1 LYRLE
6 VEILKFLAEN
16 ENLESKIGYINKN
29 MPATYYLDRMQ
40 ESKEFRFDK
49 LILESIDNEPV
60 KKYYKSDMTDV
71 EYCLFHFEVS
81 NGEEYFEI
89 LHNYIKKSLKTK
101 TSAPVVRFA
110 DGEYAFYAESLQ
122 CNGLYQ
128 QAESVK
134 AIRNAIPA
142 HIQALKIL
150 DRVGKFSPVIFPGN
164 VQPKKKTLFSFFRK
178 KKGDDSAI
186 EFIEF
191 LYKNN
196 IKLTRDNYI
205 PFFIV
210 YAYLT
215 SERFSKLID
224 GKKLC
229 IVSSECNMES
239 FRQWFNRFYS
249 RPNIIFVQIPESYVA
264 TQWQKT
270 KGDILADV
278 PSDADICLV
287 GAGIGSL
294 LVCIDIAN
302 KFSIPA
308 IDAGHVLNMMNSR
321 EDKSD
326 GPRLYTLH
334 R

>member
-1 LYRLE
+1 
-6 VEILKFLAEN
+6 
-16 ENLESKIGYINKN
+16 
-29 MPATYYLDRMQ
+29 MPTTYYLDHMQ
-40 ESKEFRFDK
+40 GSKEFRFDK
-49 LILESIDNEPV
+49 LILKDIDNEPV
-60 KKYYKSDMTDV
+60 KKYHKSDMTDV

-81 NGEEYFEI
+81 SGDEYLEG
-89 LHNYIKKSLKTK
+89 LHDYIKKSLKTGNP
-101 TSAPVVRFA
+101 APVVRFA

-128 QAESVK
+128 QAESVR
-134 AIRNAIPA
+134 AIRDAIPT
-142 HIQALKIL
+142 HIQALKLL
-150 DRVGKFSPVIFPGN
+150 DQVGKFAPVIFPGN
-164 VQPKKKTLFSFFRK
+164 VQPKKQTLFSFLRK
-178 KKGDDSAI
+178 KKGDDSAR

-205 PFFIV
+205 PFFVV

-215 SERFSKLID
+215 SARFSKLMD
-224 GKKLC
+224 GRKLC

-239 FRQWFNRFYS
+239 LRQWFNRFYS
-249 RPNIIFVQIPESYVA
+249 RPHIVFTQIPESYVA
-264 TQWQKT
+264 TQWQQAKA
-270 KGDILADV
+270 DILANI
-278 PSDADICLV
+278 PSDTDICLV

-302 KFSIPA
+302 EFSIPA
-308 IDAGHVLNMMNSR
+308 IDAGHVLNMMNGR

-334 R
+334 KKTHERSI